1 MSPPLHRR
9 HRLLLGLYPPSFRER
24 YGDELQAL
32 VEDTS
37 SSQQQI
43 SRDLA
48 LGALRAWAGWK
59 VRAPVEQGSKH

>member
-1 MSPPLHRR
+1 MSARLRRR

-37 SSQQQI
+37 SSQQI

-48 LGALRAWAGWK
+48 LGALRGWVGQK
-59 VRAPVEQGSKH
+59 VRASVEQCGEP